1 MAHELRLCVFFLI
14 ERFMS
19 AKSSS
24 VYKHV
29 SFIEIHY
36 RTYDAQ
42 YCPAQGLSQKAVG
55 GTDVDTMR

>member
-1 MAHELRLCVFFLI
+1 MIRPEQIGYRGEESAMAHEPEIVGFFFFFPI

-29 SFIEIHY
+29 SFIEI
-36 RTYDAQ
+36 
-42 YCPAQGLSQKAVG
+42 PL
-55 GTDVDTMR
+55 